1 MKFSTLNYNDD
12 RNKHAKFHA
21 DRFRLRVNGKIN
33 LPILGDLFN
42 GKFSLN
48 KWNFVFCNALN
59 EIFVAQKVNLFFHFA
74 NGNLFLQRKNPF
86 NKAKLKYK

>member
-1 MKFSTLNYNDD
+1 MGN
-12 RNKHAKFHA
+12 FH
-21 DRFRLRVNGKIN
+21 
-33 LPILGDLFN
+33 
-42 GKFSLN
+42 LN
-48 KWNFVFCNALN
+48 KWNFFLCNALN